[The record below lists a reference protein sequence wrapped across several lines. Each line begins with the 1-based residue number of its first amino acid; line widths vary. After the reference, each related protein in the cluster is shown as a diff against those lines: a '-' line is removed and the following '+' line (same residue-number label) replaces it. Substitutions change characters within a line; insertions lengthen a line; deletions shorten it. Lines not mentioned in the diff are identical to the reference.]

1 MSWNLEKRL
10 FALTLDNASNKNKC
24 VISVVKE
31 LNKLAKLQKYSPL
44 ICGGIFFH
52 VRCLC
57 HILNLVAQNGLTVIG
72 SAVKN
77 IRAIIVIL
85 KNSPLQWE
93 KVLSNTSH
101 KFLNLI

>member
-1 MSWNLEKRL
+1 
-10 FALTLDNASNKNKC
+10 

-31 LNKLAKLQKYSPL
+31 LNKLAKLQKSPPL
-44 ICGGIFFH
+44 IYGGIFFH

-57 HILNLVAQNGLTVIG
+57 HIINLVAQNGLTVIA

-85 KNSPLQWE
+85 KNSPL
-93 KVLSNTSH
+93 
-101 KFLNLI
+101 

>member
-1 MSWNLEKRL
+1 
-10 FALTLDNASNKNKC
+10 
-24 VISVVKE
+24 VILVVKE
-31 LNKLAKLQKYSPL
+31 LNKFAKLQKYPPL

-57 HILNLVAQNGLTVIG
+57 HILNLVSQNGWTVIG
-72 SAVKN
+72 STVKN

-93 KVLSNTSH
+93 EFEKCAE
-101 KFLNLI
+101 FF